1 MSDLRAER
9 WRRISDL
16 FEGALGLPV
25 EQRAAYL
32 AEKCGGA
39 DDLRRDVESLLHH
52 FAVDPAFLEHGPSH
66 PPPGPSPGGYPPGSE
81 PAVRQGPASEREAS
95 LAGKTIGP
103 YLVKAELGR
112 GGMGVVY
119 LAEDT
124 RLGRPVAIK
133 VLPRALAADPSHRE
147 RLRFEARSAAAL
159 AHQNIASVYSLEEWD
174 GDLFFVSEFVRGRT
188 LRAVLH
194 GEPLR
199 PEQLL
204 EIALA
209 TARALSAAHAQ
220 GVVHRD
226 LKPENVMLSSDGP
239 VKVIDFGLARPF
251 SLLGPDQEG
260 THTQRTEAGM
270 LVGTP
275 GYMAPEQIEGGRI
288 DFRTDIWAFGV
299 MIYEAGTG
307 RHPFPG
313 RSLVSTI
320 AQIMEKDP
328 APFATAAPTALGLLA
343 PIVDRCLKKAPA
355 QRYLSTDELVD
366 DIVRARIAY
375 GRSTSPAMEVVAPVA
390 VPTAPAGTS
399 GLTWWMRHQAAIA
412 VVFSLM
418 PVILW
423 LFRDN
428 YERASTGTALFFVAL
443 GLAAVAVPLRL
454 NLWFSASLGQPRV
467 LSKQRARVSRLV
479 LVVDALFSA
488 LLLLGAILLLGKS
501 PMRAAVLLA
510 AALVNAVSFLI
521 IEPATTSAAFPDE
534 QDGG

>member
-1 MSDLRAER
+1 MPDVKAER

-32 AEKCGGA
+32 AEKCGNA

-52 FAVDPAFLEHGPSH
+52 FAADPTFLEPGVTGPPPSPPGGH
-66 PPPGPSPGGYPPGSE
+66 PPGFAPEVRDLSAPEPP
-81 PAVRQGPASEREAS
+81 AAS

-103 YLVKAELGR
+103 YLVKTELGR

-124 RLGRPVAIK
+124 RLSRPVAIK
-133 VLPRALAADPSHRE
+133 VLPRELAADPARRE
-147 RLRFEARSAAAL
+147 RLKFEARSAASL
-159 AHQNIASVYSLEEWD
+159 AHQNIASVYSLEEWE
-174 GDLFFVSEFVRGRT
+174 GDLFYVSEFVRGRT
-188 LRAVLH
+188 LRAALQ
-194 GEPLR
+194 GEPLK

-226 LKPENVMLSSDGP
+226 LKPENVMLSSEGL

-251 SLLGPDQEG
+251 SLLGPDAEG
-260 THTQRTEAGM
+260 TRTHRTEAGM

-299 MIYEAGTG
+299 MLYEAGTG
-307 RHPFPG
+307 HHPFPG

-320 AQIMEKDP
+320 AQIMQKDP
-328 APFATAAPTALGLLA
+328 VAFATMAPPTLGVLA
-343 PIVDRCLKKAPA
+343 PIVDRCLNKDPA
-355 QRYLSTDELVD
+355 RRYLSTDELVD
-366 DIVRARIAY
+366 DVVQARIAY
-375 GRSTSPAMEVVAPVA
+375 GRKSHPLADVAPPVVVTREA
-390 VPTAPAGTS
+390 ADES
-399 GLTWWMRHQAAIA
+399 GLTWWMRHQVAIA
-412 VVFSLM
+412 VVFAAM

-423 LFRDN
+423 FFRDN
-428 YERASTGTALFFVAL
+428 YDPVARGTALFFVAL

-454 NLWFSASLGQPRV
+454 NLWFNAYLRRCRILGQQIKRYG
-467 LSKQRARVSRLV
+467 RLV
-479 LVVDALFSA
+479 LVTDALLSA
-488 LLLLGAILLLGKS
+488 LLLLGAILLLGRS

-521 IEPATTSAAFPDE
+521 IEPATTSAAFPD
-534 QDGG
+534 DDDRV